1 MSVPLRR
8 TRRLQDTLVTA
19 AHRACDDGHLDIAAS
34 LLRLAEEL
42 VAEETDLRR
51 RRHDRWSLLSAPD
64 RLWHLRHGDPDQAPP
79 LTAEPPQDPDA
90 QPPTLEPS
98 ALEPPALNS
107 SGPSPLGGRLIAAA
121 KPRRPGAATQSV

>member
-19 AHRACDDGHLDIAAS
+19 AHRACDDGHLDIAAR

-51 RRHDRWSLLSAPD
+51 RRHDRWLLLAAHE

-79 LTAEPPQDPDA
+79 PTVGPPQDPDA
-90 QPPTLEPS
+90 QPP
-98 ALEPPALNS
+98 ALDPPALESPALESPALKS
-107 SGPSPLGGRLIAAA
+107 SGPAPLGGGLIAAA
-121 KPRRPGAATQSV
+121 LRV